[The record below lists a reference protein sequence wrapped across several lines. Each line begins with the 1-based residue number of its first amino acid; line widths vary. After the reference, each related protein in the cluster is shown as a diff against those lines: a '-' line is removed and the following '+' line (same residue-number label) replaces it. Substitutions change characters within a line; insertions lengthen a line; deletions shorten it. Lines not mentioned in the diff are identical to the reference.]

1 MKNRMISI
9 HFRKLINTFNV
20 GFPSIVAAILFI
32 SCSTAKTDFTNLDQ
46 NFDANW
52 KFRLGDI
59 KGPDS
64 AKFDDSEWRTL
75 DLPHDWSIEDL
86 PADTTRK
93 QIGPFSEDSPGK
105 GSTGNVMGG
114 IGWYRK
120 TFTLDNSSKNKK
132 VQICFDGVY
141 RECNVWLN
149 GQHLGFHS
157 NGYTPFFLN
166 LTPFLKPVG
175 EKNVIAVWVN
185 NPGKNSR
192 WYSGSGIYRHV
203 TLQVTDLVNIP
214 VWGTFISTPEVTAE
228 KASVKV
234 ANTINNVTSGDV
246 KITVLTQ
253 IYSPDGTMVSQSDS
267 TIQTMSGKNTNL
279 EQLLEVTTP
288 ARWSVDSPNLYKA
301 VTEVKFDG
309 KTVDQKT
316 TTFGIRSIEFSVEN
330 GFLLNG
336 ERVLLKG
343 GCMHHDNGP
352 LGSAAIDRAEERRV
366 ELMKEFGF
374 NAIRTSHNPPSAKFL
389 DACDRLGV
397 LVIDEAF
404 DQWQLPKN
412 PDDNSIY
419 FYEYHKDDL
428 ESMILRDRNHPSVI
442 IWSIGNEIK
451 ERADSSGLV
460 ITKEL
465 SDIIKKLD
473 TTRPVTSALCEFWDN
488 KGKTW
493 DATAPA
499 FDLLDLGGYNYQW
512 RRYESDHEKS
522 PNRLMVGTESTAREA
537 LKSWLMV
544 EKHPYVLG
552 DFVWTAMDYLGESG
566 IGHATTSTSN
576 GTKDEFSPG
585 WPWYNAYCGD
595 IDICGFKKPQS
606 YFRDVIWKIS
616 NLEMAVHA
624 PIPSGMKEVVSY
636 WGWPNELQS
645 WNWKGQEGAKM
656 KVNVYSNYPE
666 IRLELNGKV
675 IGTKTVADDTTLT
688 VTFEVPYEAGELK
701 AVALKA
707 GKEVETKV
715 LKTTGSP
722 AKIRLTADR
731 SSIKASRNDLS
742 YVTVEILD
750 DAGVLV
756 PDAQPMVRFKV
767 EGDGVI
773 AAVENGN
780 PTDMKSFR
788 APQVSSF
795 NGRSLVILRPS
806 GAAGE
811 IKLTAESAGLAGT
824 EITVQT
830 K

>member
-1 MKNRMISI
+1 MKKPILNRFSQKV
-9 HFRKLINTFNV
+9 FLLGACFLIL
-20 GFPSIVAAILFI
+20 IAAIAI
-32 SCSTAKTDFTNLDQ
+32 VSCSDAKPDFTKREQ
-46 NFDANW
+46 NFDTNW
-52 KFRLGDI
+52 KFNLGDI
-59 KGPDS
+59 KGADS
-64 AKFDDSEWRTL
+64 VKFDDSQWRTL

-86 PADTTRK
+86 PSNSGK
-93 QIGPFSEDSPGK
+93 NQIGPFSEDSPGK

-120 TFTLDNSSKNKK
+120 TFTLDNSTKNKK

-166 LTPFLKPVG
+166 LTPYLKPAG
-175 EKNVIAVWVN
+175 EQNILAVWVN

-214 VWGTFISTPEVTAE
+214 VWGTFISTPEVSAE
-228 KASVKV
+228 KAKVKV
-234 ANTINNVTSGDV
+234 STTVNNITSGDIE
-246 KITVLTQ
+246 ITVSTK
-253 IYSPDGTMVSQSDS
+253 IYSPDGLNVGQSES
-267 TIQTMSGKNTNL
+267 TLQTISGKSIL
-279 EQLLEVTTP
+279 ADQLVEVKTP
-288 ARWSVDSPNLYKA
+288 VRWSVDSPNLYKA
-301 VTEVKFDG
+301 TTEIKFNG

-316 TTFGIRSIEFSVEN
+316 TTFGIRSIEFSAEK

-352 LGSAAIDRAEERRV
+352 LGSATIDRAEERRV
-366 ELMKEFGF
+366 ELMKKFGF
-374 NAIRTSHNPPSAKFL
+374 NAIRTSHNPPSTQFL

-404 DQWQLPKN
+404 DQWQRPKN

-419 FYEYHKDDL
+419 FDQFHKDDL

-442 IWSIGNEIK
+442 IWSIGNEIN

-460 ITKEL
+460 ITKKL

-473 TTRPVTSALCEFWDN
+473 TTRPVTEAICEFWDH

-493 DATAPA
+493 EASIPA
-499 FDLLDLGGYNYQW
+499 FALLDIGGYNYQW
-512 RRYESDHEKS
+512 RRYESDHEKF
-522 PNRLMVGTESTAREA
+522 PNRLMIGTESTAGEA
-537 LKSWLMV
+537 LESWQMV
-544 EKHPYVLG
+544 EKNPYVLG

-566 IGHATTSTSN
+566 IGHAITDKE
-576 GTKDEFSPG
+576 TKSQFSPG

-606 YFRDVIWKIS
+606 HFRDVIWKIS
-616 NLEMAVHA
+616 NLEMAVHQ
-624 PIPSGMKEVVSY
+624 PIPSGMKETVSY

-645 WNWKGQEGAKM
+645 WNWTGQEGTKM
-656 KVNVYSNYPE
+656 QVNVYSNYPE

-675 IGTKTVADDTTLT
+675 IGTKAISADSRLT
-688 VTFEVPYEAGELK
+688 ASFEVPYEAGELK
-701 AVALKA
+701 AVALKD
-707 GKEVETKV
+707 GKEMESKV
-715 LKTTGSP
+715 IKTTGNA

-731 SSIKASRNDLS
+731 SSINASRNDLS
-742 YVTVEILD
+742 YVTVEIVD
-750 DAGVLV
+750 EAGVLV
-756 PDAQPMVRFKV
+756 PDAHPSVQFKV
-767 EGDGVI
+767 EGNGEI

-780 PTDMKSFR
+780 PSDMKSFR
-788 APQVSSF
+788 TPQVNSF
-795 NGRSLVILRPS
+795 NGRSLVILRPT
-806 GAAGE
+806 GTAGE
-811 IKLTAESAGLAGT
+811 IKLMAESAGLAGT
-824 EITVQT
+824 EIIVQT